1 MVKKFLLCALILSS
15 LLAAC
20 SPTSKPAPTATPADG
35 GAYPYPNTAQVV
47 SPYPGGVEPSVP
59 TDIPAP
65 TPTYDAQM
73 GIVRGRLLEA
83 KAPVKD
89 LIVFLAE
96 IAKDAKGTEL
106 AASFSATDSPRMN
119 TTENGEFVFMNVKPG
134 RYSIV
139 LYTGMDAW
147 LLNYP
152 DKKEPILFTVEAG
165 KTVDIGDLNY
175 DDIPLE

>member
-1 MVKKFLLCALILSS
+1 MVKKLLICLWIASS

-20 SPTSKPAPTATPADG
+20 SPAPKPPQPAAATPAG
-35 GAYPYPNTAQVV
+35 GAYPYPAAQIVN
-47 SPYPGGVEPSVP
+47 PYPAGMEPVAP
-59 TDIPAP
+59 TDIPLP

-73 GIVRGRLLEA
+73 GMVRGRLLEA
-83 KAPVKD
+83 NAPVKE

-96 IAKDAKGTEL
+96 IAKDAKGAEL

-119 TTENGEFVFMNVKPG
+119 TNENGEFVFMNVKPG